1 MLAEI
6 GQALPVLLIM
16 GIVAVHTAYFW
27 RHRHTDTQQHIALRV
42 NGPADIAAP
51 PRLHQSLDGVRIAL
65 VARDGQLLPTVLGE
79 RRKRQIPV
87 AVDRRIRASNPAASL
102 ADRPASLI
110 CAEDLDVSEATSFL
124 GAVKVLGDLTVSG
137 DAVFEGPVTV
147 NGFVRIAGSARFER
161 GLITKN
167 DVIVAGRM
175 EIGCN
180 ADKGWLVTRRL
191 ELSGN
196 VALNGR
202 LVASEGIH
210 RRVA

>member
-1 MLAEI
+1 MLAELAH
-6 GQALPVLLIM
+6 ALPVLLIM
-16 GIVAVHTAYFW
+16 GIVAVHMAYFW
-27 RHRHTDTQQHIALRV
+27 LHRDIDTQQRIALRI
-42 NGPADIAAP
+42 NGPVDIVAP

-65 VARDGQLLPTVLGE
+65 VARDGQHLPAVMGE

-87 AVDRRIRASNPAASL
+87 AVDRRIRASSHVTGIADSPAI
-102 ADRPASLI
+102 LI

-124 GAVKVLGDLTVSG
+124 GAVKVAGDLTVSG
-137 DAVFEGPVTV
+137 DAVFEGPVIV

-161 GLITKN
+161 GLISKN

-191 ELSGN
+191 ELSGD

-210 RRVA
+210 RRAA